1 MPLVPQEETYPA
13 WVSSPARSILPLP
26 VDLRPDAVDQLA
38 AALAAVRAHPGR
50 APVVF
55 PVTAA
60 PTATVL
66 ETLQRGLAALPH
78 TDVVVATTGSTGTP
92 RLVGLA
98 AAALDAAAHATATFL
113 GSPVPAWLLA
123 LPPHH
128 IAGLAIIWRSLVAG
142 ARLDCFQAPRFTAPA
157 LAAALA
163 HLPDGAA
170 TSLVPTQLTRALAD
184 PAATAQ
190 LARLRAVLVGGASL
204 APAVG
209 ARARAAGVPVVR
221 TYGMS
226 ETAGGCV
233 YNGRPL
239 PGVRVAAGRGRLRLA
254 GPMLA
259 EGYLDEPTS
268 AAFADGWHVT
278 NDVGE
283 VTDGVVDVWG
293 RADDVVITGGEKVH
307 PARVEEALAPWMQAV
322 CVVGVPDAEWGQ
334 RLVALGVGPT
344 RAWPALRRELAAALP
359 RSWVP
364 KELLVVDELP
374 VRGPGKIDRRAAAAL
389 ARRLGTG
396 GPTESPTGA
405 GPNSPSS

>member
-38 AALAAVRAHPGR
+38 AALAAVRARPGR

-55 PVTAA
+55 PVTAP

-66 ETLQRGLAALPH
+66 DTLQRGLAALPH

-98 AAALDAAAHATATFL
+98 AAALDAAAHTTATFL
-113 GSPVPAWLLA
+113 GQPAPAWLLA

-128 IAGLAIIWRSLVAG
+128 IAGLAIIWRSLFTG

-163 HLPDGAA
+163 HLPDGAV

-190 LARLRAVLVGGASL
+190 LARLRAVLVGGAPL
-204 APAVG
+204 APTVG
-209 ARARAAGVPVVR
+209 ARARATGVPVVR

-233 YNGRPL
+233 YDGRPL
-239 PGVRVAAGRGRLRLA
+239 PGVRVTAVRGRLRLA

-268 AAFADGWHVT
+268 AAFTDGWHVT

-283 VTDGVVDVWG
+283 VTGGVVDVWG

-344 RAWPALRRELAAALP
+344 RSWPELRRELVAVLP

-374 VRGPGKIDRRAAAAL
+374 VRGPGKIDRRAAT
-389 ARRLGTG
+389 ARARHLVTD

-405 GPNSPSS
+405 GPDSPSS